1 MFTSDS
7 SWINDLRA
15 DVQRRQDTMEQMRQ
29 AQEQVIRSADEAVAR
44 ADALVRTLLDQMNQA
59 LLGGRGSVWG
69 APARWGVH
77 LWELWWEPR
86 RERGPYVVVTLLRDS
101 RGTPYL
107 KVQGR
112 RLPLHDA
119 TLERRLQRA
128 LRAAFL
134 QPRIYT
140 PRVRVPS
147 QEQDMLRP
155 APMGVGREGGG
166 LSELPPAFPSTHLGE
181 GGPAEDTWEDTM
193 RARRRRPRQGRGE
206 A

>member
-1 MFTSDS
+1 MA
-7 SWINDLRA
+7 WIDDLRVE
-15 DVQRRQDTMEQMRQ
+15 VQRRQDTMEQMRQ
-29 AQEQVIRSADEAVAR
+29 AQEQVFRSADEATSR
-44 ADALVRTLLDQMNQA
+44 ADALVRTLLDQMNQE

-112 RLPLHDA
+112 RLLLEDVA
-119 TLERRLQRA
+119 LERRLQRA

-134 QPRIYT
+134 QPRVYS
-140 PRVRVPS
+140 PRVPS

-155 APMGVGREGGG
+155 APMGVGRAGGG
-166 LSELPPAFPSTHLGE
+166 LSERSPTSPSTHPGE

-193 RARRRRPRQGRGE
+193 RARRRRPREGRGE

>member
-1 MFTSDS
+1 MA
-7 SWINDLRA
+7 WIDDLR
-15 DVQRRQDTMEQMRQ
+15 DEVQRRQDTMEQMRQ

-44 ADALVRTLLDQMNQA
+44 ADELVRTLLDQMNQA

-86 RERGPYVVVTLLRDS
+86 RARGPYVVVTLLHDS

-112 RLPLHDA
+112 RLPLQDA

-134 QPRIYT
+134 QPRVYT

-147 QEQDMLRP
+147 QEQDMLGRMRF
-155 APMGVGREGGG
+155 APTSGVGPEGGG
-166 LSELPPAFPSTHLGE
+166 VSE
-181 GGPAEDTWEDTM
+181 
-193 RARRRRPRQGRGE
+193 
-206 A
+206 

>member
-1 MFTSDS
+1 MLTSDS
-7 SWINDLRA
+7 SWIDDLR
-15 DVQRRQDTMEQMRQ
+15 DTVQRRQDTLEQMRQ

-112 RLPLHDA
+112 RLPLQDA

-134 QPRIYT
+134 QPRVHT
-140 PRVRVPS
+140 PRVRVPT

-155 APMGVGREGGG
+155 APVGVGREGGG
-166 LSELPPAFPSTHLGE
+166 ISELPPAFPSTHLGE
-181 GGPAEDTWEDTM
+181 GRPAEDTWEDTM
-193 RARRRRPRQGRGE
+193 RARRRRPRYGRGE

>member
-1 MFTSDS
+1 M
-7 SWINDLRA
+7 WIDDLRA
-15 DVQRRQDTMEQMRQ
+15 EAQRRQDVMEQMRQ
-29 AQEQVIRSADEAVAR
+29 AQEQVIRSADEATSR
-44 ADALVRTLLDQMNQA
+44 ADALVHTLLDQMNQA

-112 RLPLHDA
+112 RLPLQDA
-119 TLERRLQRA
+119 TLEWRLQRA

-134 QPRIYT
+134 QPRVYT

-147 QEQDMLRP
+147 QEQDILRP

-166 LSELPPAFPSTHLGE
+166 LSELPPPFRP
-181 GGPAEDTWEDTM
+181 TWA
-193 RARRRRPRQGRGE
+193 RAARPRTSGRTRCGRGAVGRVRDVGRRE
-206 A
+206 